1 MEKKEE
7 YVEIDLL
14 QLFRALLHR
23 AWLIILAALLT
34 GAMAFAYTQ
43 FLVTPLYKART
54 LMYVNNNSISLGS
67 TQVSISQGDLTAAQ
81 SLVDTYT
88 IILGTR
94 TTLNDVIEKA
104 NLNYS
109 YEQLSKMISAAA
121 VNSTE
126 IFYIEVTSPD
136 PAEAELIANTIGQ
149 VLPEK
154 ISAIVDGSSVR
165 LVDYAKVPARPSSPN
180 AMKNAL
186 LGALVGMVISCA
198 AIIIKQLMNDKVTG
212 PDYLVQNYDIP
223 VLAVIPELTSGR
235 SGSGYYGNRY
245 SQAGKGQ

>member
-1 MEKKEE
+1 MKEQGDYME
-7 YVEIDLL
+7 VDLL
-14 QLFRALLHR
+14 QLFNALWSRVWIVVLSMIVCGGIVF
-23 AWLIILAALLT
+23 AATKVLI
-34 GAMAFAYTQ
+34 
-43 FLVTPLYKART
+43 TPQYSSNI
-54 LMYVNNNSISLGS
+54 LMYVNNNNRNEI
-67 TQVSISQGDLTAAQ
+67 QQSISQADLVAAQ
-81 SLVDTYT
+81 RLVDTYKV
-88 IILGTR
+88 ILR
-94 TTLNDVIEKA
+94 TQSTLEEVIKQA
-104 NLNYS
+104 DLPYGPSVLNS
-109 YEQLSKMISAAA
+109 MISSSS
-121 VNSTE
+121 VNGTE
-126 IFYIEVTSPD
+126 VFYVEVTSPD
-136 PAEAELIANTIGQ
+136 PKESARIANVIGQ
-149 VLPEK
+149 VLPK
-154 ISAIVDGSSVR
+154 RISAIVDGSSVR